1 MALTRSPTA
10 RNAPPIAANPAR
22 HELVP
27 ASDTTTTGGPRAAP
41 TAHDACSQ
49 PMYLTP
55 RFKEMCA
62 FTLASMRPEPAP
74 ARKLTTMTIHHSG
87 AGARQSRAGALRGR
101 PPRRRPEVRRR
112 PGRGPLVA
120 LAKKSAIE
128 KVASTSPSPAS
139 GAPNEARMYG
149 QATPSAPAGSPSV
162 TKVTRG
168 MLLLIH

>member
-1 MALTRSPTA
+1 MRCGSTP
-10 RNAPPIAANPAR
+10 ANPAR

-49 PMYLTP
+49 PIYLTP
-55 RFKEMCA
+55 RFNEMCA

-87 AGARQSRAGALRGR
+87 ARARPSQATALRAQ
-101 PPRRRPEVRRR
+101 PPTRRPEVPSR
-112 PGRGPLVA
+112 PVSGPLVA
-120 LAKKSAIE
+120 LARKYAIV
-128 KVASTSPSPAS
+128 KVASTSPRPAS

-162 TKVTRG
+162 TKVRSG